1 MENILWREHWVLNG
15 SNRLLAL
22 VVGYPRVAGVF
33 SGGKCGGEVRRQPA
47 EWGLSRTLTYIRRLE
62 ALLLYAATFGCH
74 QPRRFGLCF
83 V

>member
-1 MENILWREHWVLNG
+1 MEGTLGPQWIEW
-15 SNRLLAL
+15 LLAL

-33 SGGKCGGEVRRQPA
+33 SGGKCGGEVRRQPV

-62 ALLLYAATFGCH
+62 ALLLYASTFGCH

-83 V
+83 VSRT